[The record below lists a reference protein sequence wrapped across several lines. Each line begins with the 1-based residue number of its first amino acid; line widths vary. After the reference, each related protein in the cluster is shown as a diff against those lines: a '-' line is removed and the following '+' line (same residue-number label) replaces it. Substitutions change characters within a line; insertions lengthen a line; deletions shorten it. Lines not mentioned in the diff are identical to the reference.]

1 MLAFNN
7 LETPMEEPAWWLLI
21 EHLPQHLRSR
31 FFYAPKKVTVR
42 GLGVLK
48 PEQQLSNLIDWL
60 GAMQTGLLA
69 G

>member
-7 LETPMEEPAWWLLI
+7 LETPMEEPAWRLLI

-31 FFYAPKKVTVR
+31 FVYAPKKVTVR